1 MPCEGRLAA
10 SLRSIPRV
18 VAFGGKKVSR
28 FRPFSR
34 SYLSC
39 VCPGYD
45 FQAQPRNGQL
55 GPTIVL
61 AGVDSGVSNAL
72 LADGGTLT
80 DRVLELVRRSVSAN
94 RFLSDLYFVLL
105 PDWVRKGLITPS
117 ERRAVYLAARAADLT
132 GLIVTSP

>member
-1 MPCEGRLAA
+1 M
-10 SLRSIPRV
+10 
-18 VAFGGKKVSR
+18 
-28 FRPFSR
+28 
-34 SYLSC
+34 
-39 VCPGYD
+39 
-45 FQAQPRNGQL
+45 
-55 GPTIVL
+55 L

-117 ERRAVYLAARAADLT
+117 ERRALYLAARAADLT